1 MLDLMNFAA
10 IIGGYIFGSI
20 PFALV
25 IGKVFYKKD
34 VRQFGSGNLG
44 ASNAGRVLG
53 PVAGATVTVLDV
65 LKAFIAM
72 LVIWLFAKDVTA
84 ILLAGFFATIG
95 HAFPLFAN
103 FKGGKSVATF
113 YGFLLGTTVFLIQNV
128 WVFVVPVALF
138 FLMLKLFKMPSLAS
152 MTSTTVAALFSFF
165 FVGDKYYISIA
176 LLVVAIFIIYRHKA
190 NIDRIRKGT
199 ESKISWM

>member
-1 MLDLMNFAA
+1 MFDIMNLVAS
-10 IIGGYIFGSI
+10 IGGYLFGSI

-34 VRQFGSGNLG
+34 VRQYGSGNLG
-44 ASNAGRVLG
+44 ASNTGRVLG
-53 PVAGATVTVLDV
+53 PTAGVTVTVLDV

-72 LVIWLFAKDVTA
+72 TIIWFFTKEHLP
-84 ILLAGFFATIG
+84 ILLAGLFAAIG

-113 YGFLLGTTVFLIQNV
+113 YGFLLGVSVYLLQNAWVFL
-128 WVFVVPVALF
+128 VPLALF
-138 FLMLKLFKMPSLAS
+138 FIVLKLFKMPSLAS
-152 MTSTTVAALFSFF
+152 MVSTMFASIFSFF
-165 FVGDKYYISIA
+165 FVGDRYYISIA
-176 LLVVAIFIIYRHKA
+176 LLIVALFIVYRHRA
-190 NIDRIRKGT
+190 NVERIKNKT